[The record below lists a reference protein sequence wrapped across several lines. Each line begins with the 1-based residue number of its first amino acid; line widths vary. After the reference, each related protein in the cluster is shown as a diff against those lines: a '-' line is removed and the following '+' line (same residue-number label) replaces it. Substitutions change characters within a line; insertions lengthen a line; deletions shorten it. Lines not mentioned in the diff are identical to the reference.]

1 MSRPS
6 GGSLVLRTRTEGQSG
21 WSKSFLSPRQCAS
34 TTSGGGSAETGRPIE
49 HTHQPAQNFVS
60 EHLRIW
66 GPQLTLAEVKSLE
79 RKRERERETAGGG
92 LANCQ
97 GKEDGWGA
105 GGWSW
110 RRKRYGRFCPKIP
123 VPNAFFRLFSFLG
136 VGICGNSHQ
145 GA

>member
-1 MSRPS
+1 MSRLS
-6 GGSLVLRTRTEGQSG
+6 RGSPVLCTWTASRSG

-79 RKRERERETAGGG
+79 RKRERERPPEAALQTAKGRRTGGG
-92 LANCQ
+92 R
-97 GKEDGWGA
+97 
-105 GGWSW
+105 GGGP
-110 RRKRYGRFCPKIP
+110 GRVKGTGGFLLKSPYLMYFLQI
-123 VPNAFFRLFSFLG
+123 FLFLG